1 MNEIN
6 QEEIQ
11 VEKRKLLKINLA
23 EYLCLSEE
31 KRISEEDWD
40 ETERQDKTEVG
51 ASTVQSS
58 RCLGKKEFQRE
69 RRGKIKVEEVGKKKN

>member
-1 MNEIN
+1 MNEII

-31 KRISEEDWD
+31 KELVK
-40 ETERQDKTEVG
+40 KTEMK
-51 ASTVQSS
+51 Q
-58 RCLGKKEFQRE
+58 
-69 RRGKIKVEEVGKKKN
+69 RGKIKQRWEQVQYGVVDAQGRKNFKEKDVAK